1 MSKISELSD
10 GGALQSTDYLIA
22 VRSGGNVKVQANG
35 AVSGTTGQFST
46 SLNVDGTVTA
56 DGLTVDGSLATI
68 NSSGPNVDLVLTEGS
83 TNTDARIRNSN
94 GILEIDADLNNEFG
108 NSSIVFAVDGTD
120 KLKINNNGDISFY
133 EDTGTTPKF
142 FWDASAEA
150 LGIGTT
156 SPGESLETNG
166 NIQIKYFG
174 TNVDPSGARY
184 LIFNNTD
191 DTLVVGQPLGG
202 LSWVNND
209 ASATAGEAA
218 YVKAY
223 CAVNTGS
230 AELRF
235 GTGAQ
240 NGASEAMRIDGSGN
254 VGIGT
259 TSPSTTLAIGSN
271 ATGGYNGGVL
281 LNRGASTYN
290 FYEASDGTNSV
301 IFGLDNSISNAKIGT
316 VNSYPVGFYT
326 ANAERMRIDS
336 SGNVGIGTSSPA
348 RQLHV
353 KDGSSY
359 GYARVEGASGG
370 FGGVLELVSNSVGS
384 GTDFA
389 GALDF
394 YMTPSNHIGRI
405 RVQRQS
411 GAADSGD
418 MLFYTANAGSLS
430 EKMRIDSSGNLLVG
444 CTSLPSASVKGSAF
458 LNDANQG
465 RLYVASNNTGAQ
477 DLAYWINPNGVV
489 GTITTNGSS
498 TAYNTSSDYRLK
510 DIDGP
515 ITNSGAYI
523 DALRPV
529 QGSWKADGSR
539 FIGLIAHE
547 VQEVS
552 ETPIATGEKDGEEM
566 QAMDY
571 SAPELIA
578 NLIAEIQSLRARVA
592 QLEGA

>member
-1 MSKISELSD
+1 
-10 GGALQSTDYLIA
+10 
-22 VRSGGNVKVQANG
+22 
-35 AVSGTTGQFST
+35 
-46 SLNVDGTVTA
+46 
-56 DGLTVDGSLATI
+56 
-68 NSSGPNVDLVLTEGS
+68 
-83 TNTDARIRNSN
+83 
-94 GILEIDADLNNEFG
+94 
-108 NSSIVFAVDGTD
+108 
-120 KLKINNNGDISFY
+120 
-133 EDTGTTPKF
+133 
-142 FWDASAEA
+142 
-150 LGIGTT
+150 
-156 SPGESLETNG
+156 
-166 NIQIKYFG
+166 
-174 TNVDPSGARY
+174 
-184 LIFNNTD
+184 
-191 DTLVVGQPLGG
+191 
-202 LSWVNND
+202 
-209 ASATAGEAA
+209 
-218 YVKAY
+218 
-223 CAVNTGS
+223 
-230 AELRF
+230 
-235 GTGAQ
+235 
-240 NGASEAMRIDGSGN
+240 MRIDGSGN

-529 QGSWKADGSR
+529 QG
-539 FIGLIAHE
+539 
-547 VQEVS
+547 
-552 ETPIATGEKDGEEM
+552 
-566 QAMDY
+566 
-571 SAPELIA
+571 
-578 NLIAEIQSLRARVA
+578 
-592 QLEGA
+592 